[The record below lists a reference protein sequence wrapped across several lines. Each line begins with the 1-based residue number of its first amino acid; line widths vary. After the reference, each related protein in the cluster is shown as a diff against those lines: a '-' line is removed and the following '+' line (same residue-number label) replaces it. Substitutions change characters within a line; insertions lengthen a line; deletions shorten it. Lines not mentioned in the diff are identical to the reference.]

1 MRENGDVEAE
11 PRHRADRVLVVDD
24 MPDVRLLARAALERR
39 GFDVA
44 EAEDGETALAMV
56 LAGSVDLVVLDVNL
70 PRMSGLAVLTRLRQH
85 VAVPVILLT
94 SMDDEADRVLGLEMG
109 ADDYVVKPFSPAEL
123 GARVASVLRRSTGGV
138 TPAGSGE
145 KPEPPPEPSG
155 KEPSG
160 TAALEVRPVER
171 QVLLAGTEVDLTP
184 KEFDLLACLVA
195 EPRRVFSRDE
205 LLRLVWSSETDWQ
218 DPATV
223 TEHVRR
229 LRRKIEQDP
238 ESPAWVQTVRG
249 VGYRFDPTGPGQGG
263 PGKAARSATSTSSS
277 SATIARIA

>member
-1 MRENGDVEAE
+1 MEAE

-56 LAGSVDLVVLDVNL
+56 WAGRVDLVVLDVNL

-85 VAVPVILLT
+85 AVVPVILLT

-138 TPAGSGE
+138 TPASGSAE
-145 KPEPPPEPSG
+145 SEPT
-155 KEPSG
+155 EPSG
-160 TAALEVRPVER
+160 TNAIEVRPVER
-171 QVLLAGTEVDLTP
+171 RVLLAGLEVDLTP

-205 LLRLVWSSETDWQ
+205 LLRLVWSSDADWQ

-238 ESPAWVQTVRG
+238 ENPVWVQTVRG
-249 VGYRFDPTGPGQGG
+249 VGYRFDLKGPG
-263 PGKAARSATSTSSS
+263 
-277 SATIARIA
+277 

>member
-1 MRENGDVEAE
+1 MEAE

-24 MPDVRLLARAALERR
+24 MADIRLLARSALERR

-56 LAGSVDLVVLDVNL
+56 WAGSVDLVVLDVNL
-70 PRMSGLAVLTRLRQH
+70 PRMSGLAVLTRLRAD
-85 VAVPVILLT
+85 VPVPVILLT

-123 GARVASVLRRSTGGV
+123 GARAASVLRRSAGGV
-138 TPAGSGE
+138 TPAGSGVE
-145 KPEPPPEPSG
+145 PGPPPEL
-155 KEPSG
+155 SG
-160 TAALEVRPVER
+160 TQPCGTPALDVRPVER
-171 QVLLAGTEVDLTP
+171 RVFLAGTEVDLTP

-205 LLRLVWSSETDWQ
+205 LLRLVWISEAGWQ

-263 PGKAARSATSTSSS
+263 PGKAARSATSTASN
-277 SATIARIA
+277 SATIVRIA